1 MENQAITQKP
11 HTESGAPFE
20 AQRYQITGGE
30 LNAVLKTYGLTQ
42 KEFGKHIG
50 KSRVTVCRMIAESN
64 KIKLRFAQI
73 LEKVVGI
80 EIYTMV
86 ITQYRERQARRM
98 EHAIKSKEL
107 QMEAERLRKEK
118 REEQR
123 QRKLGMTQSAS
134 NQGKKQP
141 KSL

>member
-20 AQRYQITGGE
+20 AQRYEITGGE
-30 LNAVLKTYGLTQ
+30 LYAVLKTYGLTQ
-42 KEFGKHIG
+42 KEFGDHIG
-50 KSRVTVCRMIAESN
+50 KSRVTVCRMISESK
-64 KIKLRFAQI
+64 KIKLRFAQV
-73 LEKVVGI
+73 LEKVVGV

-86 ITQYRERQARRM
+86 ITQYRERQARRL
-98 EHAIKSKEL
+98 EYAIKSKEL

>member
-11 HTESGAPFE
+11 QTESGAPFE
-20 AQRYQITGGE
+20 AQRYEITGSE
-30 LNAVLKTYGLTQ
+30 LHAVLVTYGLTQ

-50 KSRVTVCRMIAESN
+50 KSRVTVCRMIAESK
-64 KIKLRFAQI
+64 KIKLRFAQV
-73 LEKVVGI
+73 LERIVGV
-80 EIYTMV
+80 EIYTMI
-86 ITQYRERQARRM
+86 ITQYRERQARRL
-98 EHAIKSKEL
+98 EHAIESKEL

-123 QRKLGMTQSAS
+123 LRKLGTTQSAS